1 MDAPALN
8 RFGTIDP
15 STIRYDFGHVPS
27 DDLFSEASRRP
38 VPDAEERLRADPLCS
53 EYVRVCYGD
62 DHGSDDFRWDQHW
75 RSIPVHLLS
84 RILSFEECVRIQFFS
99 HIRSDLEEFIRQ
111 NHFLVWKASNVLWHY
126 GGDVRFNRMAD
137 VLRRLRRLSFPG
149 MEVGLGH
156 SSYFNEYGPCV
167 QDRKVY
173 LDGAMGLF
181 VYHRGEHVLMVGF
194 SPGGAGTYV
203 AQVQLRKKRGNRF
216 LYKLGR
222 HCLDACLDAL
232 HEAFGDELWL
242 VRGGS
247 ATEAIRRSYGKV
259 ECRMTPDDE
268 ARIRALYDMPLER
281 FVRTGEEA
289 QMQGRTFVRL
299 ARV

>member
-15 STIRYDFGHVPS
+15 STIRYDFDHVRA
-27 DDLFSEASRRP
+27 DDLFSESSRRP

-62 DHGSDDFRWDQHW
+62 NSGSDDFRWDQHW
-75 RSIPVHLLS
+75 RNIPVHLLS

-111 NHFLVWKASNVLWHY
+111 NHFLVWK
-126 GGDVRFNRMAD
+126 
-137 VLRRLRRLSFPG
+137 
-149 MEVGLGH
+149 
-156 SSYFNEYGPCV
+156 
-167 QDRKVY
+167 
-173 LDGAMGLF
+173 
-181 VYHRGEHVLMVGF
+181 HVLTVGF
-194 SPGGAGTYV
+194 SPGGVGTYV

-222 HCLDACLDAL
+222 HYLDACLDAL
-232 HEAFGDELWL
+232 YEAFGDELWL

-247 ATEAIRRSYGKV
+247 AAEAVRRSYGKV

-289 QMQGRTFVRL
+289 VMQGRTFARL